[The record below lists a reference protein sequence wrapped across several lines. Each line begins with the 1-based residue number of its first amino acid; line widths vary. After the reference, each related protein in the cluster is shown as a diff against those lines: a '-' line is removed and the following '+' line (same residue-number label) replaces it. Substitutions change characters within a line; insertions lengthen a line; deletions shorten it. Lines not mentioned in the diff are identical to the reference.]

1 MPSLFFCLRGKRNN
15 RYNSFESKDVL
26 VGIAEQLTEDM
37 KSSMKAGTA
46 DRTGVLRLL
55 RGSIKNEEIKV
66 GHELTDEEVE
76 KVLTREAKQ
85 RQDSIAAYSEAKR
98 DDLVKQ
104 EEMEFRVIKEYLP
117 EALSE
122 EELESLVT
130 DAINETGASDM
141 KQMGAVIGVVMK
153 KAGARADGGA
163 VSKLV
168 REKLS

>member
-1 MPSLFFCLRGKRNN
+1 M
-15 RYNSFESKDVL
+15 
-26 VGIAEQLTEDM
+26 GISEQLTEDM

-55 RGSIKNEEIKV
+55 RGSIKNEEIKI
-66 GHELTDEEVE
+66 GHELSDEEVL
-76 KVLTREAKQ
+76 KVLTKEAKQ
-85 RQDSIAAYSEAKR
+85 RQDSIEAYSAANR
-98 DDLVKQ
+98 TDLVKQ
-104 EEMEFRVIKEYLP
+104 EEMELGVIKEYLP

-122 EELESLVT
+122 SELESMVEE
-130 DAINETGASDM
+130 AIKQTGASDM

-153 KAGARADGGA
+153 KSGARADGGA